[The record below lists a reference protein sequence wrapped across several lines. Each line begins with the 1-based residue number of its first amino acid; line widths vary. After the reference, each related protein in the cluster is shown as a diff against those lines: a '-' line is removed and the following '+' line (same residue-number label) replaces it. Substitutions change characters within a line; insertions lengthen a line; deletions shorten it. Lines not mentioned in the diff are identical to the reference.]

1 MDMAVPMGMIQAAVT
16 SVRIPH
22 EAQDGRRIRLQ
33 HINNNH
39 PHATAKGSQV
49 LCLRAAARA
58 NAPRR
63 RRAGLARS
71 ADCAGGERTLTV
83 RCRECC

>member
-1 MDMAVPMGMIQAAVT
+1 VA
-16 SVRIPH
+16 SLRIPH
-22 EAQDGRRIRLQ
+22 DAQDARRIRLQ

-49 LCLRAAARA
+49 LCLRPGR
-58 NAPRR
+58 
-63 RRAGLARS
+63 G
-71 ADCAGGERTLTV
+71 GGERTLIL

>member
-1 MDMAVPMGMIQAAVT
+1 MDVAVPMGMIQAAVA

-22 EAQDGRRIRLQ
+22 EAQDGRRIWLQ

-49 LCLRAAARA
+49 TEQLRSSRGRGRCLA
-58 NAPRR
+58 
-63 RRAGLARS
+63 
-71 ADCAGGERTLTV
+71 
-83 RCRECC
+83 